1 MTLGHQ
7 ENDLT
12 LKSPVVTDEDSLRLL
27 MSLNS
32 FSKLDKNKPNL
43 LLFWLG
49 GQ

>member
-12 LKSPVVTDEDSLRLL
+12 LKSPVITDKDS
-27 MSLNS
+27 
-32 FSKLDKNKPNL
+32 KPNL